1 MQENDSNAAPPARPD
16 VTVGAASPITLE
28 SAVELM
34 RAEVNVRDDWRA
46 SLLRDVSSA
55 PQPSLSAR
63 LPELERPGILN
74 RPFSVRPLAALAAC
88 GLAMVAGSVGT
99 LAVSR
104 QRTAPDGNVASAQN
118 ANTVTQVSA
127 PSGRTTIIRF
137 ALVAPGA
144 KSVSIVGDFNGWD
157 PNATPLVAGKD
168 GTTWLVEMPLS
179 AGRHVYAFMVDGDI
193 VADPS
198 APRVGDH
205 DFGVQNSVVLVGSS

>member
-1 MQENDSNAAPPARPD
+1 MQENSSNAATPARPEM
-16 VTVGAASPITLE
+16 TTGAASPVTLE
-28 SAVELM
+28 NAVELM

-46 SLLRDVSSA
+46 SLLRDVSTA

-88 GLAMVAGSVGT
+88 GLAMVAGSVAT
-99 LAVSR
+99 LAVSKR
-104 QRTAPDGNVASAQN
+104 SALPEGAVASSQGTTPTLATSATSARQ
-118 ANTVTQVSA
+118 TV
-127 PSGRTTIIRF
+127 IRF

-144 KSVSIVGDFNGWD
+144 KRVSIVGDFNGWD
-157 PNATPLVAGKD
+157 PAATPLVAGQD

-198 APRVGDH
+198 APRVVDH
-205 DFGVQNSVVLVGSS
+205 DFGVQNSVVLVGAS